1 MTQLDE
7 KDLKV
12 IRLDNGEIL
21 FSKVL
26 VTDKSKDNGY
36 LELHWPMKVLVK
48 HDDETRQTQLALLKW
63 LPFTD
68 TTSVP
73 LAARCIMSV
82 SNLGEEYK
90 LVTIKSKYPVFVISK
105 AATKEFKDPIIY
117 SSHPD
122 VSAMANRYQLSG
134 SAHDHENNF
143 RKSAPLD
150 RIQKIIFYS
159 YV

>member
-36 LELHWPMKVLVK
+36 LELHWPMKVLMK
-48 HDDETRQTQLALLKW
+48 FDDEQKSTQLALLKW

-82 SNLGEEYK
+82 SELGEEYK
-90 LVTIKSKYPVFVISK
+90 NFYLSSVREDTTNTQDQELNKMSKIL
-105 AATKEFKDPIIY
+105 AEFEPGEF
-117 SSHPD
+117 
-122 VSAMANRYQLSG
+122 MN
-134 SAHDHENNF
+134 
-143 RKSAPLD
+143 
-150 RIQKIIFYS
+150 
-159 YV
+159 

>member
-1 MTQLDE
+1 MAELDNE
-7 KDLKV
+7 NLKV

-36 LELHWPMKVLVK
+36 LELHWPMKVLMK
-48 HDDETRQTQLALLKW
+48 FNDEEKSTQLALLIW

-82 SNLGEEYK
+82 SDLGNEYK
-90 LVTIKSKYPVFVISK
+90 NFYLSSVREDTENTQDQELNKMSKIL
-105 AATKEFKDPIIY
+105 AEFEPGEF
-117 SSHPD
+117 
-122 VSAMANRYQLSG
+122 MN
-134 SAHDHENNF
+134 
-143 RKSAPLD
+143 
-150 RIQKIIFYS
+150 
-159 YV
+159 